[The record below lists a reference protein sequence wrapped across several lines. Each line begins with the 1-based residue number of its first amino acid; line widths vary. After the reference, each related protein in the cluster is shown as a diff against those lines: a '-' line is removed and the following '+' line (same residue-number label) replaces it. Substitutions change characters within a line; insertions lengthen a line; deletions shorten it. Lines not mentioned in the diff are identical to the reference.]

1 MGGTRSLVLLAA
13 CSRALQPDILLL
25 IADDVGFNG
34 VGYQS
39 DYTNVS
45 NGFLT
50 PRLDALAAESLKLS
64 SFYVLPLCAPTRAAL
79 LTGRYPT
86 RYGLSAFNADWGKPW
101 GLPANETLLPE
112 VLKAANYTTGLLG
125 KWHLGSHRDAA
136 LPQSR
141 ASTSSAASILA
152 VSRAPSKTFPD
163 GCHRCV
169 TGYDFHDG
177 AAPAFDMN
185 GTYSAGARGAAVA
198 FVRTAQRPF
207 YAQCAFQN
215 VHEPLEVPAR
225 FADRDA
231 AALPARERVYAG
243 MVSALDEAAGI
254 VLDALPAL
262 DETVVVFFSDNGAMA
277 DSAAPSGARANYF
290 KGGKTLTTE
299 GGTRAPCFVRYP
311 PLLSPGWSASLLKA
325 PKAALRYDDFKLS
338 FEFWSNRSGA
348 ALYDLAADPM
358 ETSDVANRH
367 PASCATSRRVSR
379 RTPRASAALRAVA
392 AVPGTSLSL
401 GSPRRLSG
409 SAMDALAE
417 YRATTFDGLRECRE
431 TLQELGKEELDEED
445 FDLVFSLTLAD
456 PAEHF
461 KYWKLEPSRA
471 ERRWQRAARVA
482 KATSRWKRA
491 AARRPKALA
500 DAEARLLVCC
510 FQGLNRATRTTP
522 VVSAATVAAL
532 ADDVGGDR
540 VSASQLRSF
549 VATRLAGHLA
559 PFLPGQ
565 DKGDSTSLQR
575 SCPRM
580 VHAPPAARGAL
591 RPRAGGL
598 LLRSG
603 PARVV
608 DLDVFRGIV
617 RRLPGFPSRGD
628 VDAFA
633 ALLDANGGA
642 ADGLIGLDE
651 FGDAVAA
658 WVAFA
663 VVDDDASGSLSAAEL
678 KFLLWVQAGATA
690 RSRAPTREYTAAKP
704 IIKQKHDE
712 ILNYA
717 TVVVRH
723 QHKDPAACARRR
735 RRRGPASATW
745 PSCNRGPPRF

>member
-141 ASTSSAASILA
+141 GFDVFRGFYSGGLTHFTHDTGVYSY
-152 VSRAPSKTFPD
+152 APSKTFPD

-185 GTYSAGARGAAVA
+185 GTYSADAVRDAAVA

-225 FADRDA
+225 FADRYA

-311 PLLSPGWSASLLKA
+311 PLLSPGWSASLVHVVDLFPTLVALAGATHALDLDGVDGAAA
-325 PKAALRYDDFKLS
+325 PRPRHSWPPPGSALQHQSAVGRRRPAQGAQGGAALRRLQALL
-338 FEFWSNRSGA
+338 RVLVQPQRR

-367 PASCATSRRVSR
+367 PGVVR
-379 RTPRASAALRAVA
+379 
-392 AVPGTSLSL
+392 
-401 GSPRRLSG
+401 
-409 SAMDALAE
+409 
-417 YRATTFDGLRECRE
+417 
-431 TLQELGKEELDEED
+431 
-445 FDLVFSLTLAD
+445 DL
-456 PAEHF
+456 
-461 KYWKLEPSRA
+461 
-471 ERRWQRAARVA
+471 AARLEA
-482 KATSRWKRA
+482 H
-491 AARRPKALA
+491 AARLPPPF
-500 DAEARLLVCC
+500 EPWPP
-510 FQGLNRATRTTP
+510 FQG
-522 VVSAATVAAL
+522 
-532 ADDVGGDR
+532 ADYACCDCED
-540 VSASQLRSF
+540 
-549 VATRLAGHLA
+549 
-559 PFLPGQ
+559 
-565 DKGDSTSLQR
+565 
-575 SCPRM
+575 
-580 VHAPPAARGAL
+580 ARGA
-591 RPRAGGL
+591 
-598 LLRSG
+598 
-603 PARVV
+603 PAVWAPWIP
-608 DLDVFRGIV
+608 DDY
-617 RRLPGFPSRGD
+617 
-628 VDAFA
+628 A
-633 ALLDANGGA
+633 A
-642 ADGLIGLDE
+642 
-651 FGDAVAA
+651 
-658 WVAFA
+658 
-663 VVDDDASGSLSAAEL
+663 
-678 KFLLWVQAGATA
+678 
-690 RSRAPTREYTAAKP
+690 APCAPPY
-704 IIKQKHDE
+704 
-712 ILNYA
+712 
-717 TVVVRH
+717 
-723 QHKDPAACARRR
+723 AACVV
-735 RRRGPASATW
+735 
-745 PSCNRGPPRF
+745 PPCYGH